1 MVKPTNRSK
10 PGRMPKGFANSSVV
24 PASEDPSLPLTKMM
38 RDGYDFSELAAFVR
52 RHDALWVSTAG
63 VPVPTS
69 PEDVMPRGK
78 K

>member
-10 PGRMPKGFANSSVV
+10 SARMPKGFANSSVV
-24 PASEDPSLPLTKMM
+24 PASEDPSLPVTKLM

-52 RHDALWVSTAG
+52 RHDPLWVSTAG

-69 PEDVMPRGK
+69 SEDVLPRGTK
-78 K
+78 